1 MITNKPFENGS
12 ASVARGPVEN
22 GGNGVSYGENDFAYY
37 DWPAIDNFEDVD
49 RLFR

>member
-1 MITNKPFENGS
+1 MITNKPLENGT
-12 ASVARGPVEN
+12 ASMARRSLEEN
-22 GGNGVSYGENDFAYY
+22 GENDLAYY